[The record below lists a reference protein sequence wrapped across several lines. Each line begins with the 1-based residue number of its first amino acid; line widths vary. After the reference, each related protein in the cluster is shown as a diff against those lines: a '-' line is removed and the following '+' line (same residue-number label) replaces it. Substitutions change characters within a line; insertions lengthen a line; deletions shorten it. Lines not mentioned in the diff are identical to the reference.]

1 MREQDLEFNPEYK
14 YAKGGSII
22 GIQDPYELENQ
33 GNRYLESQ
41 GIDTKK
47 FGVVH
52 YDGFGKNSKLL
63 KDVKGKDD
71 EGNLNPLFMYE
82 RTPQT
87 KSMTKGFQR
96 GKNIY
101 AKGGKISDETYREVY
116 YAHLY
121 PEYDSMEQVK
131 RDVNRLMKREN
142 ISMEEL
148 LNEIPDQWAKGGEI
162 ELGEISKVDLVSH
175 WSSGKKYNYKG
186 EDYLVS
192 KLGGVR
198 NDFFFQ
204 KNGNQYFLILDENNG
219 KYFPS
224 GLYAKGGEV
233 KDYNLMVR
241 KTPNSSW
248 EFVNKRPMTYS
259 DAEKMYEEYNNSG
272 IKHHELDIHIDL
284 PFAKGGKTK
293 KFPVAVQRRVDEI
306 NEMLPKVNE
315 SGDYASTYA
324 GSTMESYIILDK
336 PIQIKG
342 NFVYISEED
351 SRWGKYGFEKRY
363 NVNDT
368 RDVYESIKGRKAL
381 MSDLGIIKRAFTKLL
396 KSEGKMAKGGIAK
409 KSEYISNRD
418 IVSLTHKKGGTKKT
432 LKGSQLVD
440 GAYAKKKI
448 MRKKPTKSDQLSLL
462 NKGGEIV
469 RAYDV
474 NINSGV
480 GTYARGGKMAKGGQ
494 LSWSYKEFKGDDALE
509 KANKFISN
517 NKNKYQTQLIF
528 INDGFGVEY
537 RPLRKMA
544 RGGKISKDDAIVKA
558 LKMGVDFNKD
568 FHAQSFGGELTE
580 LAKETGYRKSK
591 SSSGSTGR
599 AFFEHLERRY
609 DKNPSYYNDMVK
621 SYARGGKMARGGKTY
636 KNLSAKEK
644 AELRKMQ
651 EAAIESYRKTQAG
664 GKAKSSG
671 KTYKDLSAKEKAEL
685 RKKQLTAI
693 ESYRKT
699 QSKKMAVG
707 GKTTMAG
714 DTDFPS
720 ELLNYAK
727 GGKTKKF
734 SDYLQSDSGEI
745 YLEWYESSIKD
756 SRGFYDD
763 GTLQFKEFKTI
774 EDAEKFY
781 KNNLD
786 LNYKKS
792 YAKGGKF
799 ASGGNVSYNGWT
811 NYATWV
817 TSLEILDGIDW
828 KDYNMGEPI
837 SAEMVED
844 YVQEVME
851 QSPNLALSFANR
863 FLNDVNYRE
872 IAENANDNF
881 DLDDGEKDE
890 YAKGGTI
897 NSFTAKGFDDE
908 KFLYNLVEQKNTNDS
923 DYNYVIRVE
932 SKDREPSVMAQFNT
946 KEDALEYLEKF
957 KNRFP
962 KDKIVYAKGGQ
973 MKKPMIRYSGRR

>member
-342 NFVYISEED
+342 NYVYISEED

-396 KSEGKMAKGGIAK
+396 KSEGKMAKGGELMDADTQVDYAKGGEVQVVNRFNEMNLPKDIYSNGNIYKGKASFMNGYNGYTSTKDDGYLIDDKGNYLTDKQGNNIVAKERRGVEIDLSKYAKGGIAK

-474 NINSGV
+474 NLNSGV
-480 GTYARGGKMAKGGQ
+480 GTYAK
-494 LSWSYKEFKGDDALE
+494 
-509 KANKFISN
+509 
-517 NKNKYQTQLIF
+517 
-528 INDGFGVEY
+528 
-537 RPLRKMA
+537 
-544 RGGKISKDDAIVKA
+544 GGKISKDDAIVKA

-599 AFFEHLERRY
+599 AFFEHLEKRY
-609 DKNPSYYNDMVK
+609 DKNPSSYDDMAK
-621 SYARGGKMARGGKTY
+621 QMARGGKTY

-644 AELRKMQ
+644 VKFRKMQ
-651 EAAIESYRKTQAG
+651 EAAIK
-664 GKAKSSG
+664 
-671 KTYKDLSAKEKAEL
+671 
-685 RKKQLTAI
+685 
-693 ESYRKT
+693 SYRKT

-714 DTDFPS
+714 DTDFPN

-727 GGKTKKF
+727 GGTIIKKGNRVRVVNTKNDGKEGVVVRNLLNGSYLLNLDNGKTPIVSFDNLMLLSRETYAKGGKVEIEKAKRKLREAKKTK
-734 SDYLQSDSGEI
+734 I
-745 YLEWYESSIKD
+745 SSAID
-756 SRGFYDD
+756 DASRELDRVS
-763 GTLQFKEFKTI
+763 
-774 EDAEKFY
+774 EKYGYF
-781 KNNLD
+781 
-786 LNYKKS
+786 
-792 YAKGGKF
+792 AKGGKF

-828 KDYNMGEPI
+828 EEYNMGEPI
-837 SAEMVED
+837 SAEQIED

-872 IAENANDNF
+872 IAENANDDF
-881 DLDDGEKDE
+881 DLDDGEKDD
-890 YAKGGTI
+890 YAKGG
-897 NSFTAKGFDDE
+897 K
-908 KFLYNLVEQKNTNDS
+908 
-923 DYNYVIRVE
+923 
-932 SKDREPSVMAQFNT
+932 
-946 KEDALEYLEKF
+946 
-957 KNRFP
+957 
-962 KDKIVYAKGGQ
+962 